1 MIDLNPRLALLMLLL
16 GLAVGGRVAWLW
28 QANDY
33 GQQLAAQGEQHALER
48 DRASGAALQQLQA
61 AQAERNDLEQRLQAD
76 SETHYQELKDAQKDR
91 DGLAGQLAT
100 ANVRLS
106 VLIDNAAVAVGG
118 DCGVPA
124 AAGTG
129 RVVHGST
136 RVQLDPAHAQRI
148 LGITGDGDDGLKA
161 LQACQAYIREVTKW
175 KETSQADAHSKRD
188 L

>member
-1 MIDLNPRLALLMLLL
+1 MTSLDWRLAALALLL
-16 GLAVGGRVAWLW
+16 GLAVGGRCAWLW

-33 GQQLAAQGEQHALER
+33 GKQLAEVHGANALER
-48 DRASGAALQQLQA
+48 DRASSAALGKLQA
-61 AQAERNDLEQRLQAD
+61 VQAERSALEQRLQAD
-76 SETHYQELKDAQKDR
+76 STTHYQELKDAQDDR
-91 DGLAGQLAT
+91 KRLAGQLAT

-106 VLIDNAAVAVGG
+106 VLIDNAAVAPGG

-124 AAGTG
+124 AAGAG
-129 RVVHGST
+129 RVVYGPA

-161 LQACQAYIREVTKW
+161 LQACQAYIHEVTKW
-175 KETSQADAHSKRD
+175 KERSQADANSKRD

>member
-1 MIDLNPRLALLMLLL
+1 MTDLNPRLALLMLLL
-16 GLAVGGRVAWLW
+16 GLTVGGRVAWLW

-76 SETHYQELKDAQKDR
+76 SKTHYQEMKDAQDDR
-91 DGLAGQLAT
+91 KRLAGQLAT

-106 VLIDNAAVAVGG
+106 VLIDNAAIPIGG

-124 AAGTG
+124 AAGAG
-129 RVVHGST
+129 RVVYGPA

-161 LQACQAYIREVTKW
+161 LRACQAYARAISRGG
-175 KETSQADAHSKRD
+175 
-188 L
+188 